1 MTASLLEAFGDNY
14 EAYPPPDD
22 MQKKKKKG
30 TRTKK
35 YGKEVVSSARFTA
48 PEPRKELNV
57 SIGGYPE
64 EDDQYLRISNKN
76 EYGPTDYNI
85 KPKDVQE
92 YVHQMKQ
99 NYVDDNTNANIIQRT
114 LGNPKGDPNVIDDSE
129 YEDNEEVPTST
140 PTSNP
145 SIRENM
151 VVDPRIVDFNSK
163 LDLILE
169 KLGHFD
175 EPAQENIHDIILFVI
190 FGIFII
196 FILDSVYRVGKM
208 TL

>member
-14 EAYPPPDD
+14 EAYPSDD

-30 TRTKK
+30 GKAKK
-35 YGKEVVSSARFTA
+35 YGKEVVSSARFTS

-57 SIGGYPE
+57 TLGGYPE

-114 LGNPKGDPNVIDDSE
+114 LGNPKGDPNVDDSE
-129 YEDNEEVPTST
+129 YEDNEEVPTTT
-140 PTSNP
+140 PTS
-145 SIRENM
+145 SVRENM
-151 VVDPRIVDFNSK
+151 EVDPRIADFNSK

>member
-1 MTASLLEAFGDNY
+1 MTASLSEAFGDNY
-14 EAYPPPDD
+14 ESYPPSD
-22 MQKKKKKG
+22 MQKKKKKSVKV
-30 TRTKK
+30 KK
-35 YGKEVVSSARFTA
+35 YGTEVVSPSRFTA

-57 SIGGYPE
+57 TLGGYPE
-64 EDDQYLRISNKN
+64 EDNQYLKISNKN

-92 YVHQMKQ
+92 YIYQMNQ
-99 NYVDDNTNANIIQRT
+99 NYVDNNTNANIIQRT
-114 LGNPKGDPNVIDDSE
+114 LSNPNGVNIDDNSE

-140 PTSNP
+140 PTATPNV
-145 SIRENM
+145 RENM
-151 VVDPRIVDFNSK
+151 EVDPRIADFNSK

>member
-14 EAYPPPDD
+14 EVYPPDD
-22 MQKKKKKG
+22 MQKKKKKSVKL
-30 TRTKK
+30 KK

-57 SIGGYPE
+57 TLGGYPE

-114 LGNPKGDPNVIDDSE
+114 LGNPKGDQNVIDDSE

-140 PTSNP
+140 PSV
-145 SIRENM
+145 RENM
-151 VVDPRIVDFNSK
+151 EVDPRIADFNSK

>member
-1 MTASLLEAFGDNY
+1 MTASLSEAFGDNY
-14 EAYPPPDD
+14 ESYPPSD
-22 MQKKKKKG
+22 MQKKKKKSVKV
-30 TRTKK
+30 KK
-35 YGKEVVSSARFTA
+35 YGSEVVSPSRFTA

-57 SIGGYPE
+57 TLGGYPE
-64 EDDQYLRISNKN
+64 EDNQYLKISNKN

-92 YVHQMKQ
+92 YIYQMNQ
-99 NYVDDNTNANIIQRT
+99 NYVDNNTNANIIQRT
-114 LGNPKGDPNVIDDSE
+114 LSTPNSIDDSE

-140 PTSNP
+140 PTTTPNV
-145 SIRENM
+145 RENM
-151 VVDPRIVDFNSK
+151 EVDPRIADFNSK

>member
-14 EAYPPPDD
+14 EVYPPDD

-30 TRTKK
+30 IRSKK

-57 SIGGYPE
+57 TLGGYPE

-114 LGNPKGDPNVIDDSE
+114 LANPKGDPNVDDSE
-129 YEDNEEVPTST
+129 YEDNEEVPTTT
-140 PTSNP
+140 PTS
-145 SIRENM
+145 SVRENM
-151 VVDPRIVDFNSK
+151 EVDPRIADFNSK

>member
-1 MTASLLEAFGDNY
+1 MTASLSEAFGDNY
-14 EAYPPPDD
+14 ESYPPSD
-22 MQKKKKKG
+22 MQKKKKKSVKV
-30 TRTKK
+30 KK
-35 YGKEVVSSARFTA
+35 YGTEVVSPSRFTA

-57 SIGGYPE
+57 TLGGYPE
-64 EDDQYLRISNKN
+64 EDNQYLKISNKN

-92 YVHQMKQ
+92 YIYQMNQ
-99 NYVDDNTNANIIQRT
+99 NYVDNNTNANIIQRT
-114 LGNPKGDPNVIDDSE
+114 LSNPNGVNIDDNSE

-140 PTSNP
+140 PTTTPNV
-145 SIRENM
+145 RENM
-151 VVDPRIVDFNSK
+151 EVDPRIADFNSK